1 MANGFQPSAFQNNAF
16 QIDPVTGSIYAIDQ
30 NDTGS
35 FVGSVS
41 GGGEVVTD
49 THDGFTR
56 EEYKRLKKLQ
66 KKLAIAEAQKLQ
78 QRINKRQ
85 QRRLSI
91 ESQIDPQSVAK
102 LNETKV
108 ESREE
113 VKSGK
118 PPIDLKKLNA
128 EIARLERQKA
138 QLMLTVKLRN
148 DLANAQMAL
157 AIHEAKIRE
166 QELDDETALLML
178 L

>member
-16 QIDPVTGSIYAIDQ
+16 QVDPVTGSIYAVDE
-30 NDTGS
+30 NDTCD

-41 GGGEVVTD
+41 GGQDTGD

-56 EEYKRLKKLQ
+56 EEYKRYKKLQ
-66 KKLAIAEAQKLQ
+66 KKLAIAEAQKIQ
-78 QRINKRQ
+78 QRLNKRQ
-85 QRRLSI
+85 QRRLAI
-91 ESQIDPQSVAK
+91 QAQVDPESVAQ

-118 PPIDLKKLNA
+118 PPVDLKKLNA
-128 EIARLERQKA
+128 EIARLERQKD
-138 QLMLTVKLRN
+138 QLLTTVKLRQEI
-148 DLANAQMAL
+148 ARIQMEL
-157 AIHEAKIRE
+157 AIHEAKMRE
-166 QELDDETALLML
+166 QELDDETALIML